1 MSLRA
6 KEEEGVASRR
16 VDEEKE
22 VDSRGEKWR
31 RRRRRKGETRRRE
44 GEYDTV
50 TRRRVRKTLRVSFPP
65 FLPYIYIYI
74 SPSRAFFSA
83 SFLSRLT
90 ISPAPRVILLTRIN
104 EDS

>member
-74 SPSRAFFSA
+74 PVACIFLRQFSFSSHDIPSAA
-83 SFLSRLT
+83 CNPVDT
-90 ISPAPRVILLTRIN
+90 
-104 EDS
+104 D